1 MLVSTSMRDH
11 SSSRI
16 DLRSDT
22 VTQPTMAMRDAM
34 ATAEVGDDVLG
45 DDPTVQRLEELVA
58 KRCGKEAGLFVP
70 SGTMSNAV
78 ALKTHTVPGDEIV
91 TERYSHIYLYEG
103 GGYAAL
109 CGSSIALPEGK
120 YGMLTPELVSGAI
133 RKQAGSQS
141 HYPDGR
147 LVCVENT
154 ANRGGGTCYEQTILD
169 EIAAVAKDHNC
180 GTHIDGARIFNA
192 SIATGV
198 ELPRMTDHYDSVSI
212 CLSKGLGA
220 PVGSVLVGS
229 QDFIDQA
236 HRWRKM
242 FGGGMR
248 QSGIL
253 AAAGIYAVEH
263 HVDRMVDDH
272 RRAMN
277 LATSI
282 DEMPHVHVDL
292 DAVQTNMVYFSADGY
307 TASEV
312 AEHMGKH
319 GIDMFDISPTHCR
332 LVTHLHITD
341 EDVENVVTALE
352 TLR

>member
-1 MLVSTSMRDH
+1 MRDID
-11 SSSRI
+11 SKRI

-22 VTQPTMAMRDAM
+22 VTQPTMEMRQAMSKAV
-34 ATAEVGDDVLG
+34 VGDDVLG
-45 DDPTVQRLEELVA
+45 DDPTVQRLESMISEL
-58 KRCGKEAGLFVP
+58 CGKDAGLFVP

-78 ALKTHTVPGDEIV
+78 ALKTHTTPGDEII

-109 CGSSIALPEGK
+109 CGSSIALPEGQN
-120 YGMLTPELVSGAI
+120 GLLSPELVEKSI
-133 RKQAGSQS
+133 RKQKGSQS
-141 HYPDGR
+141 HYPDGS

-154 ANRGGGTCYEQTILD
+154 ANRGGGTCYQQDVLD
-169 EIAAVAKDHNC
+169 AIAEVSKSKNC
-180 GTHIDGARIFNA
+180 STHIDGARIFNA
-192 SIATGV
+192 TVATKTP
-198 ELPRMTDHYDSVSI
+198 LSRMTRDYDSVSI

-229 QDFIDQA
+229 NEFIEQA

-253 AAAGIYAVEH
+253 AAAGIYAIENNIE
-263 HVDRMVDDH
+263 RMKKDH
-272 RRAMN
+272 ARAKTI
-277 LATSI
+277 ARAI
-282 DEMPHVHVDL
+282 DEMDHVSVDV
-292 DAVQTNMVYFSADGY
+292 DAVQTNMVYFSANDY

-312 AEHMGKH
+312 SQKMAKA

-332 LVTHLHITD
+332 IVTHLHITD
-341 EDVENVVTALE
+341 EDVQGVIEALAS
-352 TLR
+352 LG